1 MALQDEKKGEG
12 LAIDP
17 NFCRLETENEAKNTL
32 LIEYLNSYSRRQD
45 DSLQKRLLKELIYGY
60 VQLER
65 RVDALLKNTL
75 PVPVVEEIKSY
86 GYYRPRF
93 FDCTILFSDLVGF
106 THLAEK
112 KSHEALISL
121 LDNLFQK
128 MDEIVG
134 AFHGTKIKTIGD
146 AYMAVFGAPITH
158 ENHAECAVKA
168 AKKILTSLE
177 ELNASLN
184 EHIEMRIGIHS
195 GRVIGGVVGKE
206 RMQFDVFG
214 DDVNI
219 AARFKSSGIPGK
231 INVSQATYLQTREKF
246 VFEQRGEIPLKSK
259 GKMTAYL
266 VAAEVKNGS
275 EL

>member
-1 MALQDEKKGEG
+1 MALQDEKGEG

-17 NFCRLETENEAKNTL
+17 NFCRLETENEAKNTI

-112 KSHEALISL
+112 
-121 LDNLFQK
+121 NL
-128 MDEIVG
+128 
-134 AFHGTKIKTIGD
+134 TK
-146 AYMAVFGAPITH
+146 H
-158 ENHAECAVKA
+158 
-168 AKKILTSLE
+168 
-177 ELNASLN
+177 
-184 EHIEMRIGIHS
+184 
-195 GRVIGGVVGKE
+195 
-206 RMQFDVFG
+206 
-214 DDVNI
+214 
-219 AARFKSSGIPGK
+219 
-231 INVSQATYLQTREKF
+231 
-246 VFEQRGEIPLKSK
+246 
-259 GKMTAYL
+259 
-266 VAAEVKNGS
+266 
-275 EL
+275 